1 MIYGKVELNCN
12 GKLFSI
18 ELGDEVPPEVE
29 ECPQVEILARYS
41 FNTSPGDITLYRFN
55 GGLYGVTL
63 YDTTTEVIWSISDN
77 VLEAIKVAQ
86 DNLMSDY
93 VNDLVK
99 VVKGLLEGD
108 EDSKLEAERIL
119 REIGELKQAFD
130 SIRER
135 VKIQLEVS

>member
-41 FNTSPGDITLYRFN
+41 FNTSPGDITLYKLGN
-55 GGLYGVTL
+55 VYGVTL
-63 YDTTTEVIWSISDN
+63 YDTTTEVLWAISDN
-77 VLEAIKVAQ
+77 PLEVVKVAQ
-86 DNLMSDY
+86 DNLMSGY

-99 VVKGLLEGD
+99 VVRGLLEGD
-108 EDSKLEAERIL
+108 EDSKLEAERLL
-119 REIGELKQAFD
+119 REIGEVKQAFD
-130 SIRER
+130 SLRER
-135 VKIQLEVS
+135 VKLQLEVS